1 MISTLPKVCRQ
12 RVVDQD
18 LSVASPRPWVTP
30 KGNSRHRSWP
40 FSETVHFC
48 CVRGIQF
55 TTPFTPATS
64 YATPNVKPELCDSR
78 LRLGKLG
85 SRGFLRA
92 SCGCTL
98 NLGSKGENLVLGTAS
113 PGQITT
119 TRSGLPSKPLSY
131 SHTPLYFPRHPVV
144 LGSFASLIHQPDVP
158 E

>member
-1 MISTLPKVCRQ
+1 MLCAGDPVHNTLHPGHV
-12 RVVDQD
+12 
-18 LSVASPRPWVTP
+18 LYAM
-30 KGNSRHRSWP
+30 RHRN
-40 FSETVHFC
+40 
-48 CVRGIQF
+48 
-55 TTPFTPATS
+55 
-64 YATPNVKPELCDSR
+64 PNPMHMSNGNPELCDSR

-131 SHTPLYFPRHPVV
+131 SHTTSLSTASCHTRFIRFSDSSTRCTIVKQLSMSKHNRYR
-144 LGSFASLIHQPDVP
+144 GSSDAHKQT
-158 E
+158 